1 MGVAT
6 LSVQAVMLLGGLLSL
21 YIFKIIT
28 GYARLRQFRGP
39 SWTGI
44 SNWPHSIAILGG
56 NCHEWYAEV
65 NNKHGA
71 SHLPGNSTR
80 APCPL

>member
-6 LSVQAVMLLGGLLSL
+6 LSGQAVMFLCGLLGL
-21 YIFKIIT
+21 YIFRVIATYTK
-28 GYARLRQFRGP
+28 LRQFRGP

-44 SNWPHSIAILGG
+44 SNWPHSMAMLRG

-65 NNKHGA
+65 NKKHGLR
-71 SHLPGNSTR
+71 HLPGISC
-80 APCPL
+80 ALHL

>member
-1 MGVAT
+1 MGVAA
-6 LSVQAVMLLGGLLSL
+6 LSGQAVMLLGGLFGL
-21 YIFKIIT
+21 YIFKVIT
-28 GYARLRQFRGP
+28 SYAKLRQFRGP

-65 NNKHGA
+65 SNKHGA
-71 SHLPGNSTR
+71 RHLLDISTR
-80 APCPL
+80 VPYLI